1 MSSLDNITV
10 LELPEV
16 ARLRIKDR
24 RLLQRLGPLYTQP
37 DLRSKIGG
45 C

>member
-16 ARLRIKDR
+16 ARLKIKDR
-24 RLLQRLGPLYTQP
+24 RLLQGLAPLYTQP
-37 DLRSKIGG
+37 NLGSKIGG